1 MNFNKVNVITNEL
14 SNTKDYIP
22 VGEIKINPETDINTL
37 LQMVVELQKNLI
49 ATNNS
54 LATFKKEANQ
64 KITAL
69 QVENDKLLTLVQTN
83 KNLTTA
89 EIANIKESIKLLGG
103 VL

>member
-1 MNFNKVNVITNEL
+1 
-14 SNTKDYIP
+14 
-22 VGEIKINPETDINTL
+22 
-37 LQMVVELQKNLI
+37 MVVELQKNLI

-69 QVENDKLLTLVQTN
+69 QVENDKLLALIQTN